1 IIPDL
6 EPDDAKIPRGSV
18 ELEGGHVLLTAQD
31 SCSREVRPCEEVVIR
46 EYLDLEFGSDVADSW
61 GGSVVRWARL
71 RLPNSQIAR
80 SLWKEQY
87 MTQLRTAR
95 MVKIQIDEDT
105 AALAEILFFFI
116 LRVGDSDTDPEQYLA
131 LASFFGPPDTDLL
144 DLSSNA
150 YWSFKHLRDADL
162 RVVDVT
168 SIISCVTMAPDHQYV
183 IHRSDGSEIDR
194 WFLFEKPRLKHASR
208 AGTTESMNEDSP

>member
-18 ELEGGHVLLTAQD
+18 ELEGGYVLLTAQD

-46 EYLDLEFGSDVADSW
+46 EYLNLEFGSDVADSW

-71 RLPNSQIAR
+71 RLPNGQIAR

-95 MVKIQIDEDT
+95 QVKIQIDEDT

-168 SIISCVTMAPDHQYV
+168 SIISCVTMAPDHQYA
-183 IHRSDGSEIDR
+183 IHRNDGSEIDR
-194 WFLFEKPRLKHASR
+194 WFLFEKPRLKQASR
-208 AGTTESMNEDSP
+208 AGTTESMDEN